1 MLLLESDHN
10 TTAHFFQSY
19 PNSSNDRNLP
29 HVKLLETVALTKQ
42 AMCLAVSPY
51 TPGEG
56 VVVRETGAVHSWRC
70 GQELV
75 TVSSAV
81 ECQMCFRMVP
91 MCVRWESSVHSIS
104 RPKSCALGGLS
115 CTGNVEKVFLFHSIF
130 PS

>member
-29 HVKLLETVALTKQ
+29 HVKLLETIALTKQ

-51 TPGEG
+51 IPGEG
-56 VVVRETGAVHSWRC
+56 VVVTETGAVHSRRC

-75 TVSSAV
+75 TVSSTTEQFNVNCAS
-81 ECQMCFRMVP
+81 ECYQCVFSGNPQCANALFKFACNVP
-91 MCVRWESSVHSIS
+91 PC
-104 RPKSCALGGLS
+104 
-115 CTGNVEKVFLFHSIF
+115 
-130 PS
+130 